1 LRLREDKIVAKGK
14 GELITYWLEVKS
26 TTSGSK
32 SSCSSGSGDDTSR
45 NSATE
50 TENNDQLPI
59 LRRNRKSKKL
69 TLDKLDRL
77 IDWNTDT
84 LSRLLQQILGNR
96 QTANS
101 PSKEIHQMKEDEV
114 SIEVSFHANPFSEVK
129 EIIELP
135 QEKRTKMNPDTMVDL
150 TADVSAQL
158 REYVS
163 DIANKYNDNYFHNF
177 EHVSLH
183 ASVRFVFVCY
193 PFKSNNL

>member
-1 LRLREDKIVAKGK
+1 MRLREDKIVAKGK

-59 LRRNRKSKKL
+59 PRRTRKSKKL

-84 LSRLLQQILGNR
+84 LSRLLQQIVDNR

-101 PSKEIHQMKEDEV
+101 PSKEIHQMNEDEV
-114 SIEVSFHANPFSEVK
+114 SIQVSFHANPFNEVK

-135 QEKRTKMNPDTMVDL
+135 QEKRTKMNPETMVDL
-150 TADVSAQL
+150 TPDVSQQL

-177 EHVSLH
+177 EHVSSH
-183 ASVRFVFVCY
+183 SFVRFVFVCH
-193 PFKSNNL
+193 PFKSYNL